1 MSTLWRLLSL
11 GRPQAG
17 WIALSIVISTAATL
31 ANIGLLA
38 TSGWFITAMGL
49 AGVAG
54 LTINY
59 FTPAALIRMFAII
72 RTGGRYADRVIS
84 HEATLRLLTTI
95 RSRLFAGL
103 EPLVP
108 ADTGDLG
115 TGDLVTRLTKD
126 TDRLELVFLR
136 LVSPLSVAVLTVAV
150 IIAVLALL
158 VPALALAVAV
168 ILIAG
173 GFVLPAIL
181 GQLARPAGETITA
194 QTAELRRELTETFD
208 GLSPLLMTGA
218 AAARTQRLQ
227 QQMDALLTAEQ
238 QVARLGLTGQAGVA
252 LSADLA
258 VVAAMVLLIP
268 LVATGALE
276 GASLTMVVLG
286 LLASAEA
293 LAAVPDALTGI
304 PAALASARRIFAIL
318 DRTPSVRDPAQ
329 PLPLPTSTDLRLSDV
344 RVQYPDQGRASL
356 DGLTLDI
363 PAGSRVAIVGESG
376 AGKSTLAALLLR
388 LRDPDSGQVTLGGL
402 DLRSLTQDDL
412 HSRIT
417 MVRQSP
423 YILSGPL
430 ADSLRLGAPDATA
443 EQVQAAVRAAG
454 FDRVLARLPD
464 GEKTMVGTAGQT
476 LSGGEVRRLAIARAL
491 LTGAPVLLLD
501 EPGEGLD
508 PLTEQAMIDAVLD
521 EQRQRTVILLTHR
534 PTGLEKMDRIIVLSA
549 GRIVDSGP
557 LPELL
562 ARNAYVQGLFETLP

>member
-59 FTPAALIRMFAII
+59 FTPAALIRLFAII
-72 RTGGRYADRVIS
+72 RTGGRYGDRVIS
-84 HEATLRLLTTI
+84 HEATLRLLATI
-95 RSRLFAGL
+95 RRRLFAGL

-108 ADTGDLG
+108 ADAGDLG
-115 TGDLVTRLTKD
+115 TGDLATRLTKD

-136 LVSPLSVAVLTVAV
+136 LVSPLSVAVLTLAV
-150 IIAVLALL
+150 IVAVLALL
-158 VPALALAVAV
+158 VPNLALVVAV

-227 QQMDALLTAEQ
+227 QQMDALLAAEQ

-318 DRTPSVRDPAQ
+318 DRKPSVCDPVQ
-329 PLPLPTSTDLRLSDV
+329 PLPLPASTDLRLSDV

-388 LRDPDSGQVTLGGL
+388 LRDPDGGQVTLGGL

-443 EQVQAAVRAAG
+443 EQVQAAVKAAG

>member
-59 FTPAALIRMFAII
+59 FTPAALIRMFAMI

-95 RSRLFAGL
+95 RRRLFAGL

-158 VPALALAVAV
+158 VPALALAVAA

-318 DRTPSVRDPAQ
+318 DRTPSVCDPAQ
-329 PLPLPTSTDLRLSDV
+329 PLPLPASTDLRLSDV

-443 EQVQAAVRAAG
+443 EQVQAAVKAAG
-454 FDRVLARLPD
+454 FDRVLTRLPD

-476 LSGGEVRRLAIARAL
+476 LSGGEIRRLAIARAL

-534 PTGLEKMDRIIVLSA
+534 PTGLERMDRIIVLSA
-549 GRIVDSGP
+549 GRIVDSGS

>member
-318 DRTPSVRDPAQ
+318 DRTPSVCDPAQ
-329 PLPLPTSTDLRLSDV
+329 PLPLPASTDLRLSDV
-344 RVQYPDQGRASL
+344 RVHYPDQGRASL

-430 ADSLRLGAPDATA
+430 ADSLRLGAPDATT
-443 EQVQAAVRAAG
+443 EQVQAAVKAAG

>member
-318 DRTPSVRDPAQ
+318 DRTPSVCDPAQ
-329 PLPLPTSTDLRLSDV
+329 PLPLSASTDLRLSDV
-344 RVQYPDQGRASL
+344 RVHYPDQGRASL

-443 EQVQAAVRAAG
+443 EQVQAAVKAAG

-534 PTGLEKMDRIIVLSA
+534 PTGLDRMDRIIVLSA